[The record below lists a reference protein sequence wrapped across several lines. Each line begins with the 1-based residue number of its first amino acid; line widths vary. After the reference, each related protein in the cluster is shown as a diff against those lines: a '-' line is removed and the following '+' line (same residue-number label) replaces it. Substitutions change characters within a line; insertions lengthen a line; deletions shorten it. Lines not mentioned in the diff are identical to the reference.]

1 MAERRSPKPQVGGS
15 IPSWPAIDLSGKEN
29 VMSTKAETSE
39 YRLDA
44 VKWIVVLGILAGGI
58 YANSYYAAIEPLY
71 RALAGVLVAA
81 AAVVVALQTEK
92 GAAVWELAKE
102 ARVEVRKVVWPT
114 PQETTQTTLIVVV
127 AVLIVALLLWA
138 MDSGLSWG
146 VQGII
151 G

>member
-1 MAERRSPKPQVGGS
+1 
-15 IPSWPAIDLSGKEN
+15 
-29 VMSTKAETSE
+29 MSTKAETPE

-58 YANSYYAAIEPLY
+58 YANSYYSAIEPLY

-81 AAVVVALQTEK
+81 AAAAVALQTEK

-138 MDSGLSWG
+138 IDSGLSWG

>member
-1 MAERRSPKPQVGGS
+1 
-15 IPSWPAIDLSGKEN
+15 
-29 VMSTKAETSE
+29 MSTKAETSE

-58 YANSYYAAIEPLY
+58 YANSYYSAIEPLY

-92 GAAVWELAKE
+92 GTAVWELAKE

-138 MDSGLSWG
+138 IDSGLSWG

>member
-1 MAERRSPKPQVGGS
+1 MVERRSPKPQVGGS